1 MTPMSNAD
9 YLIRLQH
16 ADDLDALKEAKKAA
30 GLSYQELAEKIG
42 VNKVW
47 LASLTAEKIV
57 DILDSASTAKKP
69 NG

>member
-30 GLSYQELAEKIG
+30 GFSYQELAEKSG
-42 VNKVW
+42 
-47 LASLTAEKIV
+47 
-57 DILDSASTAKKP
+57 
-69 NG
+69 